1 MKFLHDINME
11 NGVSMLRFPLP
22 TKPTQRVKTSQPTSH
37 HHPHHHHHN
46 TINFEIGH
54 TYPCSIAK
62 RAHSIT
68 FFLFFTEFSL

>member
-11 NGVSMLRFPLP
+11 NGVSVLSSRFHIPA
-22 TKPTQRVKTSQPTSH
+22 KPAKRGETSQPTSH
-37 HHPHHHHHN
+37 HQHHHHN

-68 FFLFFTEFSL
+68 FFPFFTEFSL